1 MKGVTEPGEG
11 AQIDDGEAVHYLAVP
26 PGAAVYAADGTE
38 VGTVKE
44 MLDNRREN
52 IFDGVVFR
60 GSDGRLRFVDAPE
73 VSRTAERGV
82 TLTLSADQAAEL
94 ESPARGGGVAQPGP
108 AGGGVGFLGRIF
120 GRGRS

>member
-11 AQIDDGEAVHYLAVP
+11 AQIDDGEAVHYMAVP
-26 PGAAVYAADGTE
+26 PGTAVYAADGTE

-60 GSDGRLRFVDAPE
+60 GRDGRLRFVDAPE

-82 TLTLSADQAAEL
+82 TLTLGAEEAAEL
-94 ESPARGGGVAQPGP
+94 DSPARGGGVAPSGQ
-108 AGGGVGFLGRIF
+108 AGASVGFLGRIL
-120 GRGRS
+120 GRGRN

>member
-1 MKGVTEPGEG
+1 MGGVTEPGEG
-11 AQIDDGEAVHYLAVP
+11 AQIDDGEAVHYMAVP
-26 PGAAVYAADGTE
+26 PGSAVYAADGTQ
-38 VGTVKE
+38 VGTVRE

-82 TLTLSADQAAEL
+82 TLAISAEEAAAL
-94 ESPARGGGVAQPGP
+94 ESPSRGGGVVRSGP
-108 AGGGVGFLGRIF
+108 GGGSVGLLGRIF
-120 GRGRS
+120 GRGRN

>member
-1 MKGVTEPGEG
+1 
-11 AQIDDGEAVHYLAVP
+11 VP
-26 PGAAVYAADGTE
+26 PGSAVYATDGTQ

-52 IFDGVVFR
+52 IFDGVIFH

-82 TLTLSADQAAEL
+82 TLTLSAEEAAQL
-94 ESPARGGGVAQPGP
+94 PSPTGGGGVVRPGP
-108 AGGGVGFLGRIF
+108 VGGGGGFLARIF
-120 GRGRS
+120 GRGRN

>member
-1 MKGVTEPGEG
+1 MRGVTEPGEG
-11 AQIDDGEAVHYLAVP
+11 AQIDDGEAVHYMAVP
-26 PGAAVYAADGTE
+26 PGTAVYAADGTE

-60 GSDGRLRFVDAPE
+60 DRGGRLRFVDAPE

-82 TLTLSADQAAEL
+82 TLTLSAGEVAQL
-94 ESPARGGGVAQPGP
+94 ESPTRGSGVAPSGGGGT
-108 AGGGVGFLGRIF
+108 GFLGRIL

>member
-1 MKGVTEPGEG
+1 MRGVTEPGEG
-11 AQIDDGEAVHYLAVP
+11 AQIDDGEAVHYMAVP
-26 PGAAVYAADGTE
+26 PGTTVYATDGTE

-60 GSDGRLRFVDAPE
+60 DREGRSRFVDAPE

-82 TLTLSADQAAEL
+82 TLTLSAEEAAQL
-94 ESPARGGGVAQPGP
+94 ESPTRGGGVAPSG
-108 AGGGVGFLGRIF
+108 GGGVGFLGRIL

>member
-1 MKGVTEPGEG
+1 MMSVTEPGEG

-26 PGAAVYAADGTE
+26 QGAAVYAADGTE

-44 MLDNRREN
+44 MLDNPREN

-60 GSDGRLRFVDAPE
+60 GGDGRLRFADAPE

-82 TLTLSADQAAEL
+82 TLTLSAEEAAAL
-94 ESPARGGGVAQPGP
+94 ESPAHGGGFVRSAPSGG
-108 AGGGVGFLGRIF
+108 AGGVFGRIF
-120 GRGRS
+120 GRGRN